1 MRAIAALAV
10 VSTFVTGPFT
20 AAANAERAAAEAARE
35 STTDQKIAVGREI
48 GLNVTPTEYSKTDC
62 AFVVWVWDRTK
73 NNTDNAKVNEAAAT
87 AFTSNSSSNPE
98 ACYLFITDTVF
109 TAHQADVI
117 ERMQKVERDKQR
129 IAAAQVVSWTGL
141 AQDDL
146 DCALKDFV
154 FRIWQHAEDNSEVK
168 TKAAAVLTPTSTDEQ
183 RTTYVVTSIFTAR
196 DADQQRKLEEAQR
209 LERERQE
216 RLANEN
222 ARASSWQVA
231 TRTVMTDDLKL
242 ITDREF
248 IYEVFRKGIGK
259 WVKADAQTAA
269 DSREPGVWKAFIF
282 TGVHAAHQ
290 KDLEEQDRQD
300 AIETEARIREILDR
314 AERDGYLPNLVVA
327 ARTALAADL
336 PARHTFLTTG
346 QFDALKRD
354 QIKPSNRRVIELK
367 GIGSKRCIQMAGVG
381 QDAKNSGAL
390 MELWDCYAVASKQVW
405 ELYQTG
411 DDQYLIRAMH
421 SSLCLDAIGDN
432 IGQNSCDSGAGS
444 LRWKF
449 IENPADGS
457 FQLQNVA
464 TGRFATAQSSG
475 TTNATLV
482 VQSSNTKNID
492 QLWRIIDLTHRE
504 AVVPVETGWVQ
515 VKGVESGRCMQTA
528 GLSNKPNEGANADLA
543 GQELWD
549 CVGGNKMKWKIVA
562 LGENKYALENAQ
574 SGKCLDIRYGNPA
587 RGTPFIQFGCHY
599 GGPQQFVF
607 TKEGDNTYGLQSALT
622 SGFADLNGHYTGNG
636 TPVQSWSYTGLSNQ
650 RWTLVRL

>member
-10 VSTFVTGPFT
+10 VSTFVSGPLT
-20 AAANAERAAAEAARE
+20 AAANAAPAAAAAARE
-35 STTDQKIAVGREI
+35 STTDQKIAAGREV
-48 GLNVTPTEYSKTDC
+48 GLNVTPTQYSLTDC
-62 AFVVWVWDRTK
+62 NFVIWVWDKATLP
-73 NNTDNAKVNEAAAT
+73 DNAKVKEAAAA
-87 AFTSNSSSNPE
+87 AFTANSSSNPE
-98 ACYLFITDTVF
+98 ACYQFITDTVYS
-109 TAHQADVI
+109 AHQADVI
-117 ERMQKVERDKQR
+117 ERMKKVERDKQR
-129 IAAAQVVSWTGL
+129 MAAAAVVGWTGL
-141 AQDDL
+141 VQDDL

-154 FRIWQHAEDNSEVK
+154 FRIWQRAETNSEVK

-183 RTTYVVTSIFTAR
+183 RTTYVVTDIFTAR
-196 DADQQRKLEEAQR
+196 DADQQRKIEEAER
-209 LERERQE
+209 VERERQE

-222 ARASSWQVA
+222 ARASAWQVA
-231 TRTVMTDDLKL
+231 TRTVMTEDLKL

-248 IYEVFRKGIGK
+248 VYELLRKGIGK

-269 DSREPGVWKAFIF
+269 DSREPAVWKAYIF

-314 AERDGYLPNLVVA
+314 AERDGYLPNVVIA
-327 ARTALAADL
+327 ARTALASDL
-336 PARHTFLTTG
+336 PARHAFLTTG

-354 QIKPSNRRVIELK
+354 QIKPSNRRVIELQ
-367 GIGSKRCIQMAGVG
+367 GMGSKRCIQMAGTYE
-381 QDAKNSGAL
+381 DARKSGAL
-390 MELWDCYAVASKQVW
+390 VELWDCYAVAPKQVW
-405 ELYQTG
+405 ELYQSG
-411 DDQYLIRAMH
+411 DGQYLIRAMH
-421 SSLCLDAIGDN
+421 SSMCLEVIGEN
-432 IGQNSCDSGAGS
+432 IGQRSCDSDAGT

-457 FQLQNVA
+457 FQIQNVA

-475 TTNATLV
+475 TANATLV
-482 VQSSNTKNID
+482 VQGGNTKNID

-504 AVVPVETGWVQ
+504 SVVPVESGWVR

-528 GLSNKPNEGANADLA
+528 GNTDRPNEGANGDLA

-549 CVGGNKMKWKIVA
+549 CVGGNKMKWKIIA

-574 SGKCLDIRYGNPA
+574 SGKCLDVRYGDWA
-587 RGTPFIQFGCHY
+587 RGTPFVQFSCHH
-599 GGPQQFVF
+599 GGTQQFVF

-622 SGFADLNGHYTGNG
+622 AGFADAVGHASGNG
-636 TPVQSWSYTGLSNQ
+636 AAIQSWNYTGLSNQ